1 MKKTPRINHK
11 SAGSQPHWTAT
22 IGPTMGPSAAMDL
35 NWYPNSTLELA
46 GMKSTPSLYILAGV
60 ALFGSAMMTDR
71 SMLPA

>member
-1 MKKTPRINHK
+1 
-11 SAGSQPHWTAT
+11 
-22 IGPTMGPSAAMDL
+22 MDL